1 MPLDTMTLDVLT
13 ADAAGWIAAML
24 TACCFAS
31 TRMLRLRAL
40 ALMANLAFIAYG
52 SLAGLLP
59 VLALHLMLAPLNAWH
74 LARQWRSTRVALGA
88 GRSLPAPSLP
98 PSFNATPA
106 RRRPAS
112 AQGVVAPA
120 GTRTPTRR
128 RRPAPAIAQELN
140 SPG

>member
-1 MPLDTMTLDVLT
+1 MTLDVLT

-74 LARQWRSTRVALGA
+74 LARQWRAARAAVEA
-88 GRSLPAPSLP
+88 GRHRAAPPLP
-98 PSFNATPA
+98 PTFSATPA
-106 RRRPAS
+106 RRRPAQDHKVIAS
-112 AQGVVAPA
+112 A
-120 GTRTPTRR
+120 GTRTPTGR
-128 RRPAPAIAQELN
+128 RRPAPPIAPELN
-140 SPG
+140 APG

>member
-1 MPLDTMTLDVLT
+1 MTLDVLT

-74 LARQWRSTRVALGA
+74 LARQWRAARAAVEA
-88 GRSLPAPSLP
+88 GRHKAAPP
-98 PSFNATPA
+98 VTAHVQRNAGA
-106 RRRPAS
+106 
-112 AQGVVAPA
+112 APA
-120 GTRTPTRR
+120 CAGSQGDRVRR
-128 RRPAPAIAQELN
+128 YAHADGPAPACAADRA
-140 SPG
+140 